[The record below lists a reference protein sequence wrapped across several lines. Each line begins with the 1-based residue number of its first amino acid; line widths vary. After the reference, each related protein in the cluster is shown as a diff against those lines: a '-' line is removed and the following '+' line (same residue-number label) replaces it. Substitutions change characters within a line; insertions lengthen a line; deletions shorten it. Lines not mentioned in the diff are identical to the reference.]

1 MFNVDKIKQKVYGVV
16 GFRQPY
22 NPALPTLDADNLV
35 SRSGHIVNDNP
46 YVKLDFLKGTEDYI
60 DISDLEF
67 NEALANKQKE
77 SIVNV
82 CSSVFNKGAF
92 LEQSLIYRN
101 ANNKVELESLPNG
114 FVGYEIEVTNQNDV
128 VLSIPRILLEFDST
142 GSVEILLFN
151 TSQKAPIQTK
161 TVSITTDFQEEV
173 LGWKLDNSD
182 GYFKGKYY
190 LGYISTGLTV
200 TPFKRNYESSDV
212 QSCYDNINVQQISVL
227 GHATNTLFD
236 LNDVVNTE
244 IGNGLNVD
252 FSVYNDYTNIIIQN
266 EHLFA
271 TAILY
276 DLQISCLSQYLGSM
290 TSNADQ
296 RRAEQLTVRILQEI
310 EGQQGGDGFVK
321 ITGLRSKLIR
331 SIDNIKE
338 ELDKLRKDQLGD
350 RVYISTML

>member
-35 SRSGHIVNDNP
+35 SRSGLIVNDNP
-46 YVKLDFLKGTEDYI
+46 YVKLDFLKATDDYI
-60 DISDLEF
+60 DISDADF

-77 SIVNV
+77 SIISV

-92 LEQSLIYRN
+92 LEQSLLFRN

-114 FVGYEIEVTNQNDV
+114 FVGYEIDITNKNDV
-128 VLSIPRILLEFDST
+128 ALFIPRILLEFDGT
-142 GSVEILLFN
+142 DDIEILLFN
-151 TSQKAPIQTK
+151 SSQKAPIQTK
-161 TVSITTDFQEEV
+161 TVTITTDMQEVV

-182 GYFKGKYY
+182 NYFKGKYY

-236 LNDVVNTE
+236 LNDIVNTE

-252 FSVYNDYTNIIIQN
+252 FACYNDYTNIIIQN
-266 EHLFA
+266 EQIFA

-276 DLQISCLSQYLGSM
+276 DLQISCLAQYLAAM

-296 RRAEQLTVRILQEI
+296 RRAEQLTVRIIQEI
-310 EGQQGGDGFVK
+310 EGQQGGEGFVK
-321 ITGLRSKLIR
+321 ITGLRSKLMR
-331 SIDNIKE
+331 SLDDIKT

-350 RVYISTML
+350 RFYLTTLT